1 MIYDDLI
8 SNFPGV
14 PRPQQDTALR
24 AFGTWIGESPDL
36 KAVRFFGCDAPTGV
50 GKSFLAISLAKTFR
64 QMSRQQVWVVTQN
77 KLLQDQY
84 VQDFKNDLF
93 CLKGLD
99 NYKCFEDHGKSCGQ
113 SKCGR
118 LRAPQGETPKFPKHC
133 TRKCEYDLEVEQ
145 ARNAPVLLLNA
156 AKAFNILKTHGRSM
170 RPWLPSLM
178 IYDEGHSIEPQ
189 LDNEASLVIKREELA
204 KLNLNFDE
212 YFDKPEVGPVPGL
225 SERLGNL
232 KIPVAKIYNTEQFA
246 PPEFRDTQKLKR
258 SENLLNKLDEVL
270 SNLED
275 LGIEYVNAGED
286 HLDLRPLQIF
296 PIFKEFMQFP
306 TVFMSATLLSK
317 KGFCSTIGI
326 PESEMGWV
334 SVDSPF
340 PVENRKVHN
349 AFSVGAQSLNF
360 GNQEQQTPIV
370 LDRIRE
376 ILNNLHPDDK
386 GIIHTHTYKWAM
398 KIFEMNRE
406 FDGRLLYPRTAPEQK
421 DMLRLHAQ
429 SSNTVLLSPSMT
441 EGVDLK
447 EDLARFTCLVK
458 VPYLPIQD
466 PVVKARMEL
475 DETWYGYRSI
485 MTMIQASG
493 RGVRSAEDWCSIYLL
508 DPGFVKFINRYKYI
522 FPPWFLSAYQKGKYI
537 LKV

>member
-1 MIYDDLI
+1 MTYNELI
-8 SNFPGV
+8 RNFPGT
-14 PRPQQDTALR
+14 PRPQQDAALH
-24 AFGTWIGESPDL
+24 ALATWIDSGKSSD
-36 KAVRFFGCDAPTGV
+36 VRYFGCDAPTGV
-50 GKSFLAISLAKTFR
+50 GKSFLALSLAKTYQ
-64 QMSRQQVWVVTQN
+64 QMFGGQVWVVTQN

-84 VQDFKNDLF
+84 VTDFPKDLF

-99 NYKCFEDHGKSCGQ
+99 NYSCHEDRGKTCGQ

-118 LRAPQGETPKFPKHC
+118 IRAPEGEPAIFPKYC
-133 TRKCEYDLEVEQ
+133 TRNCEYDQ
-145 ARNAPVLLLNA
+145 AVKAGRMAPVLLLNA

-170 RPWLPSLM
+170 QPWIPKLM

-189 LDNEASLVIKREELA
+189 LDNEASLVIKPEELR
-204 KLNLNFDE
+204 KINLDFNE
-212 YFDKPEVGPVPGL
+212 YFDQPDVGPVPGL
-225 SERLGNL
+225 VERLGNL
-232 KIPVAKIYNTEQFA
+232 KIPVGKIYQTEFFA
-246 PPEFRDTQKLKR
+246 PSEHRDTPKLKKA
-258 SENLLNKLDEVL
+258 ENLLNKLDEVL

-275 LGIEYVNAGED
+275 LGIEYVNAAQD

-296 PIFKEFMQFP
+296 PIFKQFIKFP

-317 KGFCSTIGI
+317 KGFCSTIGV
-326 PESEMGWV
+326 PEEEMSWI

-340 PVENRKVHN
+340 PIENRKVHN
-349 AFSVGAQSLNF
+349 AFSVGSASLNF
-360 GNQEQQTPIV
+360 GNQDQQAPIV
-370 LDRIRE
+370 MDRIRE
-376 ILNNLHPDDK
+376 ILNGLHPNDK

-398 KIFEMNRE
+398 KIFELNRE
-406 FDGRLLYPRTAPEQK
+406 FDGRLLYPRSAPEQK
-421 DMLRLHAQ
+421 DMLKRHAE

-493 RGVRSAEDWCSIYLL
+493 RGVRSKEDWCSIYLL

-522 FPPWFLSAYQKGKYI
+522 FPPWFLSAYQKGKYA
-537 LKV
+537 LRV